1 MEYATLMC
9 VVADLTVVFAVEFLT
24 STVGSGC
31 NGGLF
36 GTPLDL
42 GDMKMEQ
49 GQLPVR
55 LLASGIAY

>member
-1 MEYATLMC
+1 MC

-31 NGGLF
+31 NGGLS